1 MSERFAFV
9 PSPDL
14 VAKSNVKRFMEKHGI
29 EDYSALIRR
38 STEEIEWF
46 WDAIVKEL
54 KIEFFKPYNRVL
66 DLSQGIAWAKWF
78 VGGEINIAYNCLDR
92 HICSVRRAKP
102 ALIWEGED
110 EAVRRL
116 TYQELADGTNRLA
129 NALKRLGVTPGDRV
143 GVFLPM
149 IPETAMALL
158 ACAKIGAIF
167 TPVFSGFGPE
177 AVAARLNDGL
187 VKVLLTAD
195 GFLRKGHPISM
206 KETADQAVARSPSVE
221 RVIVFRRL
229 GSKIPWEKN
238 RDLDWAEL
246 VVRESAECPCESLDS
261 EAPFMV
267 IYTSGTTGKPKG
279 AVHVHG
285 GFLVKIAQEVAH
297 QTDLHDDDILFWFTD
312 MGWIMGPWGVVGG
325 LALGG
330 TLFFYEGAPDY
341 PQSDRLWALIE
352 RHKITTLGLSPT
364 LVRALMRY
372 GDGPLKKHDLSSL
385 RILGSTGEPWD
396 PTSWRWCLERVGGGR
411 CPIINLSG
419 GTEIGA
425 CFLSAL
431 PITPL
436 KPCALVGPA
445 LGMAVDVVDSQGRPV
460 RGEVGEL
467 ICRKPWPAMTRG
479 LWQDPQRYLKTY
491 WSRWPDVW
499 VHGDWASI
507 DQEGYWFLHGRSDD
521 TLKIAGKRVGPAEF
535 EAVLVSHPAVSEAA
549 AVGVPHELKGE
560 TVWCY
565 VVLKPGNEPSEAL
578 KTDLR
583 RLVAERLGR
592 PFAPDKIGFVTQLP
606 KTRNAKILRRA
617 VRAAALGQ
625 EPGDLSSLENPQAL
639 EEIKKAT

>member
-1 MSERFAFV
+1 
-9 PSPDL
+9 
-14 VAKSNVKRFMEKHGI
+14 
-29 EDYSALIRR
+29 
-38 STEEIEWF
+38 
-46 WDAIVKEL
+46 
-54 KIEFFKPYNRVL
+54 
-66 DLSQGIAWAKWF
+66 
-78 VGGEINIAYNCLDR
+78 
-92 HICSVRRAKP
+92 
-102 ALIWEGED
+102 
-110 EAVRRL
+110 
-116 TYQELADGTNRLA
+116 
-129 NALKRLGVTPGDRV
+129 
-143 GVFLPM
+143 
-149 IPETAMALL
+149 
-158 ACAKIGAIF
+158 
-167 TPVFSGFGPE
+167 
-177 AVAARLNDGL
+177 
-187 VKVLLTAD
+187 
-195 GFLRKGHPISM
+195 M

-229 GSKIPWEKN
+229 GSKIPWEKK
-238 RDLDWAEL
+238 RDLDWSEL
-246 VVRESAECPCESLDS
+246 VARESTECPSESLDS
-261 EAPFMV
+261 EVPFMV

-312 MGWIMGPWGVVGG
+312 MGWIMGPWEVVGG

-396 PTSWRWCLERVGGGR
+396 PTSWRWCLEKIGGGR

-436 KPCALVGPA
+436 KPCSLVGPA

-460 RGEVGEL
+460 REGEVGEL

-479 LWQDPQRYLKTY
+479 LWQDPPRYLKTY
-491 WSRWPDVW
+491 WSRWPDLW

-507 DQEGYWFLHGRSDD
+507 DPDGYWFLHGRSDD

-565 VVLKPGNEPSEAL
+565 VVLKPHHQPDETL
-578 KTDLR
+578 KAELR
-583 RLVAERLGR
+583 RLVADRLGR
-592 PFAPDKIGFVTQLP
+592 PFAPDRIGFVTQLP

-617 VRAAALGQ
+617 IRAAALDQ
-625 EPGDLSSLENPQAL
+625 DPGDLSGLENPQAL